1 MIIACEYA
9 RLKNIPY
16 FGICLGMQ
24 IALIEFARNML
35 GLKGANS
42 TEFDSKQII
51 LLLHLLLN
59 GKIKPVKLKG
69 EQLTQ
74 I

>member
-1 MIIACEYA
+1 MSWNANCS
-9 RLKNIPY
+9 
-16 FGICLGMQ
+16 
-24 IALIEFARNML
+24 IEFARNML

-42 TEFDSKQII
+42 TEFDSKTNYPVVALIT
-51 LLLHLLLN
+51 N

-69 EQLTQ
+69 EQLTR